1 MRETL
6 TQHRSERPGLSAMPQ
21 PTEAA
26 PTSSG
31 TGASAVRAAGIETC
45 ETPAGLS
52 AIHDP
57 DTGLVIW
64 KRAVRLTLQTWI
76 DGLDGACLPAL
87 RVLLRP
93 EEQRQAIEPQLDDC
107 GMPAGKMRD
116 LLIDDIDDQVA
127 IFSKVVAT
135 DLVDLRLE
143 CITHNACW
151 KFHRDCVE
159 ARFLTTYRGPGT
171 EWVHP
176 GDAERALVEQTD
188 FNGTIERI
196 GLQDSVLFKGSTA
209 GLGIGVVHRSPPIEG
224 TGDIRLLLCL
234 NKPSVT
240 SPPPWSSSA

>member
-1 MRETL
+1 MNISMRETL
-6 TQHRSERPGLSAMPQ
+6 TQHRSEPSGLSA
-21 PTEAA
+21 A
-26 PTSSG
+26 P
-31 TGASAVRAAGIETC
+31 RATGIETC

-93 EEQRQAIEPQLDDC
+93 EELREAIEPELDDC
-107 GMPAGKMRD
+107 GMPAGDMRD
-116 LLIDDIDDQVA
+116 LLIDDIDDQVSV
-127 IFSKVVAT
+127 FSNVVAT
-135 DLVDLRLE
+135 DLVDVRLE

-176 GDAERALVEQTD
+176 GDAEQALVEQTD
-188 FNGTIERI
+188 FSGPIERV
-196 GLQDSVLFKGSTA
+196 GLHDSVLFKGSTA
-209 GLGIGVVHRSPPIEG
+209 GFGIGVVHRSPPIEG

-240 SPPPWSSSA
+240 SPPQWSSST